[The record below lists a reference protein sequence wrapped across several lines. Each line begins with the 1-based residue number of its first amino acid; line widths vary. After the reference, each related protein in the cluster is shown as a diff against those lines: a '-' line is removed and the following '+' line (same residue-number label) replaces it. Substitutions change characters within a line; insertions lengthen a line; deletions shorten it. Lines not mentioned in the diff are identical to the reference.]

1 MVRPARVVGF
11 ELSVSARDDGT
22 LEAMYIRFGAGAV
35 HATKEIVEDV
45 LLADYDAA
53 GELLGL
59 EILAPVR
66 IADLEALAPDARR
79 PAFRRFVEQ
88 SAPASFIAA

>member
-1 MVRPARVVGF
+1 MVRPTKAVGF

-22 LEAMYIRFGAGAV
+22 LESMYIRFGVGV
-35 HATKEIVEDV
+35 VQSTREVVEDV
-45 LLADYDAA
+45 LLADYDASGA
-53 GELLGL
+53 LLGL